1 MCNFDYLNNRETR
14 FYSSTEIKNSSQK
27 QLDKSVLIRY
37 NIYYLSIK
45 ENKQM
50 RQPRAVTDKRYEE
63 KHKEERKAKSLVW
76 GTSVPRQFAEEINEF
91 LSQYGFTKVQLIE
104 AGYKALLDEAAEH
117 DLGLAKIMDGYD
129 DFFESE
135 KK

>member
-1 MCNFDYLNNRETR
+1 
-14 FYSSTEIKNSSQK
+14 
-27 QLDKSVLIRY
+27 
-37 NIYYLSIK
+37 
-45 ENKQM
+45 M
-50 RQPRAVTDKRYEE
+50 RQPRAVIDKRYEE

-91 LSQYGFTKVQLIE
+91 LSEYGFTKVQLIE
-104 AGYKALLDEAAEH
+104 AGYKALLDEAAEN

>member
-1 MCNFDYLNNRETR
+1 
-14 FYSSTEIKNSSQK
+14 
-27 QLDKSVLIRY
+27 
-37 NIYYLSIK
+37 
-45 ENKQM
+45 M

-91 LSQYGFTKVQLIE
+91 LSKYGFTKVQLIE
-104 AGYKALLDEAAEH
+104 AGYKALLDEAAENN
-117 DLGLAKIMDGYD
+117 LGLAKLIDGYD

>member
-1 MCNFDYLNNRETR
+1 
-14 FYSSTEIKNSSQK
+14 
-27 QLDKSVLIRY
+27 
-37 NIYYLSIK
+37 
-45 ENKQM
+45 M
-50 RQPRAVTDKRYEE
+50 RQPRAVTDKRYVE

>member
-1 MCNFDYLNNRETR
+1 
-14 FYSSTEIKNSSQK
+14 
-27 QLDKSVLIRY
+27 
-37 NIYYLSIK
+37 
-45 ENKQM
+45 M

-76 GTSVPRQFAEEINEF
+76 GTSVPRQFAEEINAF
-91 LSQYGFTKVQLIE
+91 LEKHNISKVKLIE
-104 AGYKALLDEAAEH
+104 AGFNALMDEVAES

-129 DFFESE
+129 DFFEKE